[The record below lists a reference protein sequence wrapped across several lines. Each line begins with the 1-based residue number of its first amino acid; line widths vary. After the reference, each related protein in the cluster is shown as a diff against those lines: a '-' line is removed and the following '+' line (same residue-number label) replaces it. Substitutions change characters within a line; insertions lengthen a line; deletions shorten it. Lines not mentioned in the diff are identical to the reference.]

1 MTRLIPIL
9 LMIVGVFAMVRISAW
24 QSGKQLLR
32 TSRPLLNDQVD
43 ALLQRLAR
51 TAGIDNVEVRL
62 LDMPVVNGLAT
73 PSGEIYITRG
83 LFRKFQT
90 GRISAAELASV
101 VAHEMGHLALG
112 HTKRRIVDVTGAQM
126 VHLIL
131 GSILNRFIPILGW
144 IVARWVATFMATRL
158 SRKDEFEADAYA
170 TALMVRSGLG
180 AEPQARMLEKLLE
193 LVPEATNQETNWLAS
208 HPPVAERTLAIRAN
222 AERWEETAS

>member
-51 TAGIDNVEVRL
+51 TAGIDKVEVRL

>member
-9 LMIVGVFAMVRISAW
+9 LMIIGVFAMVRISAW
-24 QSGKQLLR
+24 QSGKQLVR
-32 TSRPLLNDQVD
+32 SSRPLLNDQVD

-51 TAGIDNVEVRL
+51 TAGIEKVEVRL

-73 PSGEIYITRG
+73 PSGEIYITSG

-90 GRISAAELASV
+90 GRITAAELASV
-101 VAHEMGHLALG
+101 IAHEMGHLALG
-112 HTKRRIVDVTGAQM
+112 HTKRRVVDVTGAQM

-131 GSILNRFIPILGW
+131 GSILNRFIPIIGW

-180 AEPQARMLEKLLE
+180 AEPQARMLEKLIALA
-193 LVPEATNQETNWLAS
+193 PEASAQETNWLAS
-208 HPPVAERTLAIRAN
+208 HPPVAERAQAIRAN
-222 AERWEETAS
+222 AERWEETAN